1 MIKTRKN
8 TYAWDHPRLWRDVY
22 IVCKG
27 DGINVILQRI
37 SPFGHGDVPAGG
49 PWLWHRFRA
58 RRSIG
63 RSHVAGGEP
72 MTAAIHLSCK
82 YLYLYIYIYKLNTY
96 FFFNSFTFIYIYI
109 CIVIYY
115 NCFCGCLC
123 FAPKY
128 YVCVFFC
135 IVIHGFF
142 LNFYQHF
149 SRTLPFWV
157 LL

>member
-1 MIKTRKN
+1 VIKTRKN

-96 FFFNSFTFIYIYI
+96 FFFNSFTFIYIYMYCNI
-109 CIVIYY
+109 IIV
-115 NCFCGCLC
+115 FVV
-123 FAPKY
+123 
-128 YVCVFFC
+128 VCVLLLNIMFVC
-135 IVIHGFF
+135 FF
-142 LNFYQHF
+142 LHCYSWLLLEF
-149 SRTLPFWV
+149 LPTF
-157 LL
+157 